1 MNQNLIR
8 YRHTRLDSIGLDDFQ
23 FILTD
28 GIVESG
34 KKGFE
39 IEISGQSSGEIHFHS
54 IPIEVREGKLT
65 CQRLSVRKKD
75 YFHNFISS
83 KKFRQLTR
91 IPLR

>member
-34 KKGFE
+34 KKSFE

-54 IPIEVREGKLT
+54 TPIEVREGKLT
-65 CQRLSVRKKD
+65 S
-75 YFHNFISS
+75 
-83 KKFRQLTR
+83 
-91 IPLR
+91 

>member
-54 IPIEVREGKLT
+54 TPIEVREGKLT
-65 CQRLSVRKKD
+65 CQRLSVRKRTIFITL
-75 YFHNFISS
+75 YAQRNFAS
-83 KKFRQLTR
+83 
-91 IPLR
+91 